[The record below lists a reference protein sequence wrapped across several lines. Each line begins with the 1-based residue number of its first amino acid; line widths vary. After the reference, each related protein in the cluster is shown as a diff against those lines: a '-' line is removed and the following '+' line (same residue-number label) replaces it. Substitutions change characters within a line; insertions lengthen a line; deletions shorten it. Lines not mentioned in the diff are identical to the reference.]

1 MTKCDGCAGHSFDEE
16 NLHVA
21 LSAKHCRIL
30 SSYLLNMG
38 MGESVVREM
47 LIADIRGLLDLGAK
61 QKAADLRVVLECFLS
76 DYPETRPA
84 KSSWERMDRG
94 FLV

>member
-1 MTKCDGCAGHSFDEE
+1 MKCDGCPGHSFDEE

-21 LSAKHCRIL
+21 PSANHCRIL
-30 SSYLLNMG
+30 SSYRLNMG
-38 MGESVVREM
+38 MGASVVRDM

-61 QKAADLRVVLECFLS
+61 QKAADLRVVLECFFS

-84 KSSWERMDRG
+84 KSSGDRIEGG
-94 FLV
+94 FVV

>member
-38 MGESVVREM
+38 MGESVVRDM
-47 LIADIRGLLDLGAK
+47 LIADIRDLLDLGAK
-61 QKAADLRVVLECFLS
+61 QKAADLRVVLECFFS

-84 KSSWERMDRG
+84 KSS
-94 FLV
+94 